1 MKKAKILLVEDDK
14 ELAET
19 ILDILQSAGYQ
30 VDLAFDGSE
39 AAEFC
44 FENSYDLYIFDI
56 NIPQI
61 NGIDLLKDLRY
72 AGDNT
77 PTIYI
82 TALVDLKSISEA
94 FDAGAD
100 GYLKKP
106 FMPQE
111 LLIRVDAKLK
121 KQKDESIR
129 YKDILYYPATKEV
142 FKDGRIVS
150 LGSVQI
156 KVFDLLM
163 KNIGKTVSKD
173 MLLEQ
178 FEHPSETALRVALSK
193 IKHKLD
199 IDIKNIRGIGY
210 IIEKL

>member
-1 MKKAKILLVEDDK
+1 MKKANILLVEDDK

-19 ILDILQSAGYQ
+19 IFEILKSAGYF
-30 VDLAFDGSE
+30 VDLAFNGIE

-56 NIPQI
+56 NVPEI
-61 NGIDLLKDLRY
+61 NGIELLKDLRNS
-72 AGDNT
+72 GDNT

-100 GYLKKP
+100 AYIKKP
-106 FMPQE
+106 FMPEE

-121 KQKDESIR
+121 KQKDESIKYR
-129 YKDILYYPATKEV
+129 DILYYPLTKEV
-142 FKDGRIVS
+142 FKDGKIIS
-150 LGSVQI
+150 LGSVQLKI
-156 KVFDLLM
+156 FDQLI
-163 KNIGKTVSKD
+163 KNIGRTILKED
-173 MLLEQ
+173 LLDKLD
-178 FEHPSETALRVALSK
+178 HPSETALRVALSK

-210 IIEKL
+210 IIEKS